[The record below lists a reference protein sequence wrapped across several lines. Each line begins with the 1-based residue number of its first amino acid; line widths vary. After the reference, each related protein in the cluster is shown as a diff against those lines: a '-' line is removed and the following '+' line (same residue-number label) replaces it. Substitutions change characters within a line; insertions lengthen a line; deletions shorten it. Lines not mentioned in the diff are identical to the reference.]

1 MKNPF
6 TKQTVKGYKA
16 FNKGLTCLGF
26 QYELGKDFTMEG
38 KPELCKRGFHFCKNL
53 SDVYHYYTFDT
64 ENTVVCEVEVFGDV
78 VDEEEGNKSVTN
90 GIRLLRILNAEQAAN
105 NNGNKNIGH
114 SNTGDRNTGDSN
126 TGHSNT
132 GHWNT
137 GDRNTGHINTG
148 HCNTGDRNTAH
159 SNTGDCNTGDRNT
172 GHSNTG
178 DCNTGHSNTGDRN
191 TGDSNTGHWNTGD
204 RNTGD
209 SNTGHCNT
217 GHWNTGDRNTG
228 HCNTGDRN
236 TGHSNTGHWNTSN
249 FNTGSFN
256 TEEVTEVLV
265 FNKICSK
272 KEWDNAEKPSCLYF
286 SVNEWI
292 NFEGMTDEE
301 KKYYGTSKFT
311 GGYMKKLDYK
321 EAFTKS
327 MKNASKEE
335 IELVKKLPNFDAK
348 VFEEISGFKIK

>member
-53 SDVYHYYTFDT
+53 SDVYYYYTFDT

-114 SNTGDRNTGDSN
+114 SNTGHCNTGDRN

-132 GHWNT
+132 GDRNT
-137 GDRNTGHINTG
+137 GHRNTGHINTG
-148 HCNTGDRNTAH
+148 HCNTGDRNTGH
-159 SNTGDCNTGDRNT
+159 SNTGDRNT

-178 DCNTGHSNTGDRN
+178 HSNTGD
-191 TGDSNTGHWNTGD
+191 
-204 RNTGD
+204 
-209 SNTGHCNT
+209 CNT
-217 GHWNTGDRNTG
+217 GA
-228 HCNTGDRN
+228 RN